1 MMRPETHSM
10 PDDKFLE
17 HVPGIEAQGS
27 RIDKEGDPNAALG
40 AETAQESRILMFWE
54 RLSSLGLAES
64 ALRLGTH
71 LLSLS
76 MVLLVVWLMREFYLR
91 AQVAEPPRDAALAAS
106 LPTPTPTAE
115 PPKLPAFAPPESDF
129 LAGIPR
135 YALMHT
141 TIPTRP
147 RTEVI
152 TYTVQTGDT
161 IFGIAENFGLKPE
174 TIMWGNTY
182 ILGDNP
188 HYLSPGQELNILP
201 VDGVYHKW
209 SAGEGLNGVSEG
221 YGVKPEDIIN
231 YPGNHLNP
239 DTLGNWSDPNIEPGT
254 FLIVPGGHRE
264 FINFSPRITR
274 DNPSVAKF
282 IGPGACDLSV
292 DPLYGLVGT
301 GGFIWPS
308 ANHFLS
314 GYDFSPATNHYGIDI
329 KGNLGDAMWASDSGV
344 VVYAGWNNF
353 GYGNMVVIDH
363 GNGWQTLYGHMSV
376 IGVGCGQ
383 NVAQGDMIGAIGST
397 GKSSGP
403 HIHFEMMHDS
413 YGKVNPWDFLP
424 PP

>member
-1 MMRPETHSM
+1 M

-161 IFGIAENFGLKPE
+161 IFGIGK
-174 TIMWGNTY
+174 TGR
-182 ILGDNP
+182 
-188 HYLSPGQELNILP
+188 HHQLSR
-201 VDGVYHKW
+201 K
-209 SAGEGLNGVSEG
+209 SF
-221 YGVKPEDIIN
+221 
-231 YPGNHLNP
+231 
-239 DTLGNWSDPNIEPGT
+239 EPGH
-254 FLIVPGGHRE
+254 LGQ
-264 FINFSPRITR
+264 
-274 DNPSVAKF
+274 
-282 IGPGACDLSV
+282 
-292 DPLYGLVGT
+292 LV
-301 GGFIWPS
+301 
-308 ANHFLS
+308 
-314 GYDFSPATNHYGIDI
+314 
-329 KGNLGDAMWASDSGV
+329 
-344 VVYAGWNNF
+344 
-353 GYGNMVVIDH
+353 
-363 GNGWQTLYGHMSV
+363 
-376 IGVGCGQ
+376 
-383 NVAQGDMIGAIGST
+383 
-397 GKSSGP
+397 
-403 HIHFEMMHDS
+403 
-413 YGKVNPWDFLP
+413 
-424 PP
+424 